1 MVANEY
7 SKHLAH
13 DHIPGATKPPRSTDA
28 DSVDVLPPE
37 QPPRVGCTTDGKGD
51 VEIVIHRQRSAH
63 HLDVDVRAASGTAG
77 EGCDD
82 DAPPPPPPPGL
93 DAEERRSAECPCLDT
108 WSYGTE
114 MFSGCVATEDRKQPW
129 CATRECGHC
138 GDDKV
143 SSNCWVTCDDFSS
156 PPPPPSTPAPPPP
169 APPEVDTTKDVE
181 GGGSAGGAGEGR
193 GKQAPATPA
202 AADAGKAGARSG
214 NYSHAALVPL
224 QRAAWEV
231 EAAEKKLAQQQ
242 KAIRTDQRAVKSLE
256 AAADAPAAGFGR
268 MIRSLPLAVAVL
280 AALVTALAL
289 TILCM
294 GLRTREQL
302 QERAPR

>member
-1 MVANEY
+1 M
-7 SKHLAH
+7 
-13 DHIPGATKPPRSTDA
+13 
-28 DSVDVLPPE
+28 
-37 QPPRVGCTTDGKGD
+37 
-51 VEIVIHRQRSAH
+51 
-63 HLDVDVRAASGTAG
+63 
-77 EGCDD
+77 
-82 DAPPPPPPPGL
+82 
-93 DAEERRSAECPCLDT
+93 
-108 WSYGTE
+108 
-114 MFSGCVATEDRKQPW
+114 
-129 CATRECGHC
+129 
-138 GDDKV
+138 
-143 SSNCWVTCDDFSS
+143 
-156 PPPPPSTPAPPPP
+156 
-169 APPEVDTTKDVE
+169 E
-181 GGGSAGGAGEGR
+181 GGGSAGGTGEGG

-242 KAIRTDQRAVKSLE
+242 KAIQTDQRAVKSLE

-268 MIRSLPLAVAVL
+268 MLRSLPLAVAVL